1 MPNNHTLRIHLEY
14 DFLYVAELRALLTD
28 FERAYNLLEREE
40 DGHTRRVSPG
50 DRLTVKT
57 IETGKSVTLIL
68 LGGAALLYLTDGVKK
83 IADARESVWKSEE
96 TKWKAKTA
104 KLDFQERQRA
114 MERAQ
119 KKELPAPARAM
130 RIIEDRIDIIG
141 RSKNIRTVQVQIDGE
156 AVKLIEPPDRNRLP
170 DKEDK

>member
-28 FERAYNLLEREE
+28 FERAYNLLQHAEN
-40 DGHTRRVSPG
+40 GHRQRVSLS

-68 LGGAALLYLTDGVKK
+68 LGGAALLYLADGVKK
-83 IADARESVWKSEE
+83 IANARESVWKSEE

-114 MERAQ
+114 IEKAE
-119 KKELPAPARAM
+119 KKELPAHFRAIE
-130 RIIEDRIDIIG
+130 IIEDRISIIE
-141 RSKNIRTVQVQIDGE
+141 RSKHIRSVQVEIDEE
-156 AVKLIEPPDRNRLP
+156 AVKLIEPANRNFLP